1 MLEKLYGKNSI
12 FKEIEDLKN
21 LKDEHQ
27 KNVQN
32 LVLDELNN
40 LRVKGDF
47 QKITEIIRTDISLK
61 KGKDVP
67 SP

>member
-27 KNVQN
+27 KNIQN